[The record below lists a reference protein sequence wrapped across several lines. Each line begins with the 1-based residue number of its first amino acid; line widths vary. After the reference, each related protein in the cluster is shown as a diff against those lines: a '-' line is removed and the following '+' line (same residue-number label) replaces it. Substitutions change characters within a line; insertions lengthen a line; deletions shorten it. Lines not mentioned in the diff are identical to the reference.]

1 MLELQHRLR
10 MLRYS
15 LITVLSLPVLL
26 FSSFET
32 ELSYVFLLHH
42 HLVRFPLVFIPRT
55 LYNSP
60 RLALMTTMIT

>member
-32 ELSYVFLLHH
+32 ELSYVFFFTITSYDFLS
-42 HLVRFPLVFIPRT
+42 
-55 LYNSP
+55 YSY
-60 RLALMTTMIT
+60 LALYITRHASY